1 MELSPS
7 FDWIGATP
15 TLVVLGALF
24 VADLIGDKIPAIDS
38 VLHLFGL
45 VVAPASGAIVFA
57 AQENLLSNAH
67 PVLAGGVGLVL
78 GGSVHAARS
87 TIRPA
92 VTATTGGIGNPI
104 VSFVEDAVSLVLTV
118 LAVVVPV
125 LAVHVAVREMF
136 AALDQLAGPV
146 HGDLRLRVELE
157 RALAEAGLA
166 EAFARVEVVEALDVV
181 APLTAKCEAEGA
193 FGLIVGRIAGQAG
206 GETIAL
212 GAVARGLLRGLVAP
226 IWVVPPDLTAAGI
239 GGGAVLVAVTPG
251 ADSVGA
257 VRVGAPCS
265 PGDEKVQPKA
275 KARFQHPPLG
285 LVSPGR
291 GQAAALQ
298 KHAAGL
304 VQPPV
309 FTVVAVAKAG
319 AVGGAVGQP
328 VDGLGHGVCKC

>member
-1 MELSPS
+1 MELTLFTNLLGAFGLGAASGLNPWIPLFGLGVAQRLGAVELSPS

-125 LAVHVAVREMF
+125 LAFVA
-136 AALDQLAGPV
+136 LLG
-146 HGDLRLRVELE
+146 
-157 RALAEAGLA
+157 
-166 EAFARVEVVEALDVV
+166 
-181 APLTAKCEAEGA
+181 LTAWAVV
-193 FGLIVGRIAGQAG
+193 LIRRWRSRRRQRGFTPQTAG
-206 GETIAL
+206 GPST
-212 GAVARGLLRGLVAP
+212 
-226 IWVVPPDLTAAGI
+226 
-239 GGGAVLVAVTPG
+239 
-251 ADSVGA
+251 
-257 VRVGAPCS
+257 
-265 PGDEKVQPKA
+265 
-275 KARFQHPPLG
+275 
-285 LVSPGR
+285 PGR
-291 GQAAALQ
+291 GR
-298 KHAAGL
+298 
-304 VQPPV
+304 P
-309 FTVVAVAKAG
+309 
-319 AVGGAVGQP
+319 GGP
-328 VDGLGHGVCKC
+328 